1 MYGKQRMQMPK
12 RGEYVEFK
20 IFERKKITIRDLCRF
35 CKHFSAR
42 SYLGKDAAYFFN
54 EMIEQNKYCSE
65 VIKKTF

>member
-1 MYGKQRMQMPK
+1 MPK

-42 SYLGKDAAYFFN
+42 SYLGKDAAYFL
-54 EMIEQNKYCSE
+54 MKWSNKTST
-65 VIKKTF
+65 VVKW